1 MFKEKRKLWRLKLR
15 FEKYKIRQNNIRSLD
30 QICDYNQ
37 SKNKSQEICFHR
49 ANKFYISIT
58 K

>member
-37 SKNKSQEICFHR
+37 SKNKSQEICFHW
-49 ANKFYISIT
+49 ANKFIFR
-58 K
+58 